1 MKVVI
6 NNKNKYQWIF
16 QNKTNLLFTI
26 NIFQLWSLFLLKL
39 LYFVPEIP
47 TFHLKFV
54 YLSLCTSLSEKH
66 QKSCTL
72 YLVNFDKGTKTV
84 YLCTWKKF
92 QNQGHSALTYGDE
105 TVPAWKGNGEKFLSH
120 FAGSSPV
127 GSEPAATGE
136 TGQIRRF
143 FN

>member
-92 QNQGHSALTYGDE
+92 QNQGHSALTYGSRARVLINTANNSTWAVLSD
-105 TVPAWKGNGEKFLSH
+105 ALNKFQEIFKKTEIS
-120 FAGSSPV
+120 
-127 GSEPAATGE
+127 
-136 TGQIRRF
+136 
-143 FN
+143 